1 MGPWQASVNPKAETV
16 EELQARRKNLH
27 LGMCKLLREDLALKT
42 EERLAAHG
50 QADADASGV
59 RGGVVAEFDGLTR
72 KHEDEE
78 TEAFNADEKYKALMT
93 EAIDS
98 KAHALEKLDI
108 YLESAAG
115 GFDRDALD
123 RIRAAPLALFAD
135 PSAVLPLRTGIS
147 QFPWAA
153 VVTDKSP
160 EIDLGDWDAGPV
172 AARALESVAGALAGN
187 ANIRVVTVKG
197 VKLEL
202 KEGWATTRL
211 EWANNAAV
219 QAAVRA
225 LPATV
230 ALVLRNCVCLTSLDL
245 RCDGRGFMVAG
256 CSRESP
262 SRFTAPLAAH
272 TPPTARTGAVD

>member
-1 MGPWQASVNPKAETV
+1 MQCRPDVPCSDWSAGGQASVNPKAETV
-16 EELQARRKNLH
+16 EELQGRRKALH
-27 LGMCKLLREDLALKT
+27 LCMCKLLREDLALKA
-42 EERLAAHG
+42 EQRLAAHG

-59 RGGVVAEFDGLTR
+59 RDRVVAEFDGLTR
-72 KHEDEE
+72 GHVLVDA
-78 TEAFNADEKYKALMT
+78 EAFNSDERYKALMT

-123 RIRAAPLALFAD
+123 RIRDAPLALFAD
-135 PSAVLPLRTGIS
+135 PSVVLPLRTGVS

-172 AARALESVAGALAGN
+172 AARALESVAAALAGN
-187 ANIRVVTVKG
+187 ANIRAVTVKG

-202 KEGWATTRL
+202 KVGWATTRL
-211 EWANNAAV
+211 EWAEN
-219 QAAVRA
+219 AAVRA

-245 RCDGRGFMVAG
+245 RCNGARVHG
-256 CSRESP
+256 CGTRE
-262 SRFTAPLAAH
+262 
-272 TPPTARTGAVD
+272 